1 MYVCVYACMHACMY
15 VCIYLSISLSLSIYL
30 SIYLSIDLSI
40 YLSIYLSICLRMY
53 RLCIYVCMYAWMYG
67 CMYVCILV
75 FLFSGIS
82 CFACRLGLSYSTLFL
97 GAWHRVRQCNV
108 VHTSESPRSLLHLWS
123 SLPLRASVAQCGRG
137 TVLIRADLHG
147 LTMVILR

>member
-1 MYVCVYACMHACMY
+1 MFCMYVCMYVCVYACMY
-15 VCIYLSISLSLSIYL
+15 VCIYLSLSLSIYL
-30 SIYLSIDLSI
+30 SIYRPI
-40 YLSIYLSICLRMY
+40 YLSIYLSTYVSSMY
-53 RLCIYVCMYAWMYG
+53 LCIYVCMYAWMYG